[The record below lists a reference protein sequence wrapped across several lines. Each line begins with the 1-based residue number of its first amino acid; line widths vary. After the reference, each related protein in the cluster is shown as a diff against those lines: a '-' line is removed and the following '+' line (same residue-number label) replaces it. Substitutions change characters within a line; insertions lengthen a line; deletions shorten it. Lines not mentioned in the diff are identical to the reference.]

1 MRIIAGE
8 FRRRILK
15 SPQGMG
21 TRPIPDRVKESL
33 FSMLGLRVKGASV
46 LDLFAGSGAIGLEA
60 VSRGAA
66 LCVCVERERTALATL
81 QANIDML
88 KAGDRCKAVLGDAL
102 ASSTVARC
110 PRPVDLVFMDP
121 PYPIVRDALGWARV
135 RSQAS
140 ELAPLLSETGFIILR
155 TPWPLIL
162 DGGGDD
168 DSPVLAPPGVA
179 GAVGVPGVGGVGG
192 VGGKKGK
199 YKSKSKRDRFRWD
212 DEANGQAG
220 GKRRSPR
227 VDGAGS
233 ANARGGDAAA
243 ISRRESLHRMK
254 LTDADLDDEG
264 VDRDEIDRAMREH
277 VSSSEEQLAAA
288 ADDLE
293 HGAEALIQDE
303 QGRWVSESEYAERN
317 ASGGGGGGNAERRK
331 RREAIDGEGQGGNA
345 VPLPPGFDDALAAQ
359 HARKELAELTIPNC
373 RGPETHVYGNMAVH
387 FYMKQGTE

>member
-15 SPQGMG
+15 SPVGMG

-121 PYPIVRDALGWARV
+121 PYPIVRDAIGWARV

-140 ELAPLLSETGFIILR
+140 ELAPLLSDTGFIILR

-192 VGGKKGK
+192 KKGK

-212 DEANGQAG
+212 DEATGQAG

-227 VDGAGS
+227 VEAAGGA
-233 ANARGGDAAA
+233 GGDAAA

-254 LTDADLDDEG
+254 LTEADLDDEG
-264 VDRDEIDRAMREH
+264 VDREELDRAMREG
-277 VSSSEEQLAAA
+277 VREGALTSEEQLAGAA
-288 ADDLE
+288 RDMAD
-293 HGAEALIQDE
+293 GAEALVQDE
-303 QGRWVSESEYAERN
+303 HGRWVSASELTSDNPKHA
-317 ASGGGGGGNAERRK
+317 RRGEVAGSK
-331 RREAIDGEGQGGNA
+331 GLNDGSI
-345 VPLPPGFDDALAAQ
+345 PLPPGFDDALAAQ
-359 HARKELAELTIPNC
+359 HARKELAELSIPNC

-387 FYMKQGTE
+387 LYMKVRGE

>member
-15 SPQGMG
+15 SPVGMG

-46 LDLFAGSGAIGLEA
+46 LDLFSGSGAIGLEA

-66 LCVCVERERTALATL
+66 LCVCVEREKAALATL

-110 PRPVDLVFMDP
+110 PRPADLIFMDP

-168 DSPVLAPPGVA
+168 DGPVAAAAPVVGMPGITGKKGKFKSKAKRERFKWDDDA
-179 GAVGVPGVGGVGG
+179 GAKRRTPRAGGVGG
-192 VGGKKGK
+192 VGGAAGMGG
-199 YKSKSKRDRFRWD
+199 
-212 DEANGQAG
+212 AGAG
-220 GKRRSPR
+220 GVKP
-227 VDGAGS
+227 
-233 ANARGGDAAA
+233 GGP
-243 ISRRESLHRMK
+243 SRHESLHRMK
-254 LTDADLDDEG
+254 LTEEELDDEG
-264 VDRDEIDRAMREH
+264 TG
-277 VSSSEEQLAAA
+277 SEEQLRDAARDISA
-288 ADDLE
+288 
-293 HGAEALIQDE
+293 GAEPLQQDE
-303 QGRWVSESEYAERN
+303 HGRWVSEPTA
-317 ASGGGGGGNAERRK
+317 
-331 RREAIDGEGQGGNA
+331 RETNM
-345 VPLPPGFDDALAAQ
+345 PLPPGFDDALAAQ
-359 HARKELAELTIPNC
+359 HARKELAELSIPNC

-387 FYMKQGTE
+387 LYMKVGEE